1 MPNDDPITHWIRQLE
16 QADQAAAQD
25 LWNHYCAR
33 LCALAR
39 SKLTPDTRRVYDEE
53 DAALS
58 AFHSLCQRMA
68 EGRFPGL
75 NDRHDLWRVLVVI
88 TSRKV
93 SLRHR
98 HDRQEKR
105 DINRVRGDSVFLD
118 TDGGNG

>member
-1 MPNDDPITHWIRQLE
+1 MSNDDPITHWIRQLE
-16 QADQAAAQD
+16 QADEAAAQD
-25 LWNHYCAR
+25 LWNHYCGR
-33 LCALAR
+33 LCAMAR

-58 AFHSLCQRMA
+58 AFHSLCHRMA
-68 EGRFPGL
+68 EGRFPDL
-75 NDRHDLWRVLVVI
+75 KDRGDLWRVLVVI